1 MNLFETATREK
12 YRFPYKGQISV
23 EDLWDV
29 PVTGLD
35 GIFKA
40 LKVQGKKSDEE
51 GLLSHKT
58 SADTELDNKI
68 EIVRYIFG
76 VKMAEK
82 AKREEAVKRKAE
94 KEKLL
99 EILSE
104 KEDNALKNLSIDELR
119 ARIAAME

>member
-1 MNLFETATREK
+1 MNLFEIATREK
-12 YRFPYKGQISV
+12 YRFPYKGQIGV
-23 EDLWDV
+23 EYLWDL
-29 PVTGLD
+29 PVTELD

-40 LKVQGKKSDEE
+40 LKVQEKKTDEE

-104 KEDNALKNLSIDELR
+104 KEDNALKSLSIDELR

>member
-1 MNLFETATREK
+1 MNLFEVATREK
-12 YRFPYKGQISV
+12 YRFPYKGQIGV

-29 PVTGLD
+29 SVTGLD
-35 GIFKA
+35 DIFKA
-40 LKVQGKKSDEE
+40 LKAQTKKTDEE

>member
-1 MNLFETATREK
+1 MNLFEIATREK
-12 YRFPYKGQISV
+12 YRFPYKGQIGV
-23 EDLWDV
+23 EYLWDL
-29 PVTGLD
+29 PVTELD

-40 LKVQGKKSDEE
+40 LKVQEKKSDEE

>member
-1 MNLFETATREK
+1 MNLFEIATREK

-29 PVTGLD
+29 SATGLD

-40 LKVQGKKSDEE
+40 LKAQAKKSDEE

-82 AKREEAVKRKAE
+82 
-94 KEKLL
+94 EKLL

>member
-1 MNLFETATREK
+1 MNLFEIATREK
-12 YRFPYKGQISV
+12 YRFPYKGQIGV
-23 EDLWDV
+23 EYLWDL
-29 PVTGLD
+29 PVTELD

-40 LKVQGKKSDEE
+40 LKAQEKKSDEE

>member
-1 MNLFETATREK
+1 MNLFEVATREK
-12 YRFPYKGQISV
+12 YRFPYKGQIGV

-29 PVTGLD
+29 SATGLD
-35 GIFKA
+35 SIFKA
-40 LKVQGKKSDEE
+40 LKAQAKKSDEE

-82 AKREEAVKRKAE
+82 AKNEEAVKRKAE
-94 KEKLL
+94 KEKLM

-104 KEDNALKNLSIDELR
+104 KENNALKDLSIEELR
-119 ARIAAME
+119 ARITSLE

>member
-1 MNLFETATREK
+1 MNLFEIATREK
-12 YRFPYKGQISV
+12 YRFPYKGQIGV
-23 EDLWDV
+23 EYLWDL
-29 PVTGLD
+29 PVTELD

-40 LKVQGKKSDEE
+40 LKVQEKKTDEE

>member
-1 MNLFETATREK
+1 MNLFEVATREK
-12 YRFPYKGQISV
+12 YRFPYKGQIGV

-29 PVTGLD
+29 SAIGLD

-40 LKVQGKKSDEE
+40 LKAQVKKSDEE

-58 SADTELDNKI
+58 SEDTELDNKI

>member
-1 MNLFETATREK
+1 MNLFEIATREK
-12 YRFPYKGQISV
+12 YRFPYKGQIGV
-23 EDLWDV
+23 EDLWDL
-29 PVTGLD
+29 PVTELD
-35 GIFKA
+35 GIFKV
-40 LKVQGKKSDEE
+40 LKVQEKKTDEE

-68 EIVRYIFG
+68 EIIRYIFG

-82 AKREEAVKRKAE
+82 TKREEAVKRKAE

-99 EILSE
+99 GILSE

>member
-1 MNLFETATREK
+1 MNLFEIATRGK
-12 YRFPYKGQISV
+12 YRFPYKGQIGV
-23 EDLWDV
+23 EYLWDL
-29 PVTGLD
+29 PVTELD

-40 LKVQGKKSDEE
+40 LKAQEKKSDEE

-104 KEDNALKNLSIDELR
+104 KEDNALKSLSVDELR

>member
-12 YRFPYKGQISV
+12 YRFPYKGQIGV
-23 EDLWDV
+23 EYLWDL
-29 PVTGLD
+29 PVTELD

-40 LKVQGKKSDEE
+40 LKVQEKKTDEE

-104 KEDNALKNLSIDELR
+104 KEDNALKSLSIDELR

>member
-1 MNLFETATREK
+1 MNLFEIATREK

-29 PVTGLD
+29 SATGLD

-40 LKVQGKKSDEE
+40 LKAQAKKSDEE

>member
-1 MNLFETATREK
+1 MNLFEIATREK

-29 PVTGLD
+29 SVTGLD
-35 GIFKA
+35 NIFKT
-40 LKVQGKKSDEE
+40 LKAQEKKSDEE

-58 SADTELDNKI
+58 SADTELNNKL

-104 KEDNALKNLSIDELR
+104 KEDNALKSLSVDELR

>member
-1 MNLFETATREK
+1 MNLFEIATREK
-12 YRFPYKGQISV
+12 YRFPYKGQIGV

-29 PVTGLD
+29 SVTGLD
-35 GIFKA
+35 SIFKM
-40 LKVQGKKSDEE
+40 LKAQEKKFDEE

-58 SADTELDNKI
+58 SADTELDNKL

-104 KEDNALKNLSIDELR
+104 KEDNALKSLSVDELR

>member
-1 MNLFETATREK
+1 MNLFEIATREK
-12 YRFPYKGQISV
+12 YRFPYKGQVGV
-23 EDLWDV
+23 EYLWDV
-29 PVTGLD
+29 PVTELD

-40 LKVQGKKSDEE
+40 LKVQEKKTDEE

-58 SADTELDNKI
+58 SADTELGNKI

-104 KEDNALKNLSIDELR
+104 KEDNALKSLSVDELR

>member
-1 MNLFETATREK
+1 MNLFEVATREK

-29 PVTGLD
+29 SVTGLD

-40 LKVQGKKSDEE
+40 LKAQAKKSDEE

-58 SADTELDNKI
+58 DADTELDNKI

-82 AKREEAVKRKAE
+82 TKREEAVKRKAE

-119 ARIAAME
+119 ARIASME

>member
-1 MNLFETATREK
+1 MNLFEISTREK

-29 PVTGLD
+29 SATGLD

-40 LKVQGKKSDEE
+40 LKAQAKKSDEE

>member
-12 YRFPYKGQISV
+12 YRFPYKGQIGV

-35 GIFKA
+35 SIFKA
-40 LKVQGKKSDEE
+40 LKVQGKKTDEE

-58 SADTELDNKI
+58 SADAELDNKI

-104 KEDNALKNLSIDELR
+104 KEDNALKNLSVDELR
-119 ARIAAME
+119 ARIAAID